1 MEILQIPNL
10 RDPIMLIAFSGWND
24 GAEAATGALD
34 HLLSAWTDSNDDV
47 VPVLIAQV
55 DSEDFYDYQV
65 SRPQVRVS
73 DSMQREITWPGTQ
86 IFGLSIPSMKKDLVI
101 VTGVEPSMRWKSF
114 TREILDIADDL
125 ETSMII
131 TIGAMLSD
139 TPHTRPIRILAT
151 TSNPSIGSRLDLQP
165 SNYQG
170 PTGIIGAIQDGC
182 TKRGIESL
190 SLWASVPH
198 YAPNAPSP
206 KASLALIQAIE
217 DYLGVSIPLGDL
229 REQAETWEDSV
240 TQLASEDADVA
251 DYVKA
256 LEASKDAADLPE
268 VSGETIAKEFEKY
281 LRRHQED

>member
-1 MEILQIPNL
+1 
-10 RDPIMLIAFSGWND
+10 MLIAFSGWND

-34 HLLSAWTDSNDDV
+34 HLLSAWSDSNDDV

-101 VTGVEPSMRWKSF
+101 VNGVEPSMRWKSF

-139 TPHTRPIRILAT
+139 SPHTRPIRILAT

-217 DYLGVSIPLGDL
+217 DYLGISIPLGDL

>member
-1 MEILQIPNL
+1 VEILQIPSL

-125 ETSMII
+125 ETSLII

-139 TPHTRPIRILAT
+139 SPHTRPIRILAT

-217 DYLGVSIPLGDL
+217 DYLGISIPLGDL

>member
-1 MEILQIPNL
+1 VEILQIPSL

-47 VPVLIAQV
+47 VPVLIAHV

-139 TPHTRPIRILAT
+139 SPHTRPIRILAT

-217 DYLGVSIPLGDL
+217 DYLGISIPLGDL

>member
-1 MEILQIPNL
+1 
-10 RDPIMLIAFSGWND
+10 MLIAFSGWND

>member
-139 TPHTRPIRILAT
+139 SPHTRPIRILAT

>member
-1 MEILQIPNL
+1 MEILQIPSL

-114 TREILDIADDL
+114 SREILDIADDL

-139 TPHTRPIRILAT
+139 SPHTRPIRILAT

-217 DYLGVSIPLGDL
+217 DYLGISIPLGDL

>member
-1 MEILQIPNL
+1 MEILQIPSL

-125 ETSMII
+125 ETSLII

-139 TPHTRPIRILAT
+139 SPHTRPIRILAT

-217 DYLGVSIPLGDL
+217 DYLGISIPLGDL

>member
-1 MEILQIPNL
+1 MEILQIPSL

-139 TPHTRPIRILAT
+139 SPHTRPIRILAT

-206 KASLALIQAIE
+206 KASLALLQAIE
-217 DYLGVSIPLGDL
+217 DYIGISIPLGDL

>member
-1 MEILQIPNL
+1 MEILQIPGL

-34 HLLSAWTDSNDDV
+34 HLLSAWSDSNDDV

-101 VTGVEPSMRWKSF
+101 VNGVEPSMRWKSF

-139 TPHTRPIRILAT
+139 SPHTRPIRILAT

-217 DYLGVSIPLGDL
+217 DYLGISIPLGDL

>member
-1 MEILQIPNL
+1 MEILQIPSL

-139 TPHTRPIRILAT
+139 SPHTRPIRILAT

>member
-1 MEILQIPNL
+1 
-10 RDPIMLIAFSGWND
+10 MLIAFSGWND

-55 DSEDFYDYQV
+55 DPEDFYDYQV

-268 VSGETIAKEFEKY
+268 VSGETIAKEFENY

>member
-1 MEILQIPNL
+1 MEILQIPSL

-55 DSEDFYDYQV
+55 DSEDFYDYQM

-139 TPHTRPIRILAT
+139 SPHTRPIRILAT

-217 DYLGVSIPLGDL
+217 DYLGISIPLGDL

>member
-1 MEILQIPNL
+1 VEILQIPGL

-34 HLLSAWTDSNDDV
+34 HLLSAWSDSNDDV

-101 VTGVEPSMRWKSF
+101 VNGVEPSMRWKSF

-139 TPHTRPIRILAT
+139 SPHTRPIRILAT

-217 DYLGVSIPLGDL
+217 DYLGISIPLGDL

>member
-1 MEILQIPNL
+1 MEILQIPSL

-125 ETSMII
+125 ETSIII

-139 TPHTRPIRILAT
+139 SPHTRPIRILAT

-206 KASLALIQAIE
+206 KASLALIRAIE
-217 DYLGVSIPLGDL
+217 DYLGISIPLGDL
-229 REQAETWEDSV
+229 REQAKTWEDSV

>member
-1 MEILQIPNL
+1 VEILQIPSL

-34 HLLSAWTDSNDDV
+34 HLLSAWSDSNDDV

-114 TREILDIADDL
+114 TREILDFADDL

-139 TPHTRPIRILAT
+139 SPHTRPIRILAT

-217 DYLGVSIPLGDL
+217 DYLGISIPLGDL

-251 DYVKA
+251 NYVKA

>member
-1 MEILQIPNL
+1 MEILQIPSL

-65 SRPQVRVS
+65 SRPQVRIS

-139 TPHTRPIRILAT
+139 SPHTRPIRILAT

-206 KASLALIQAIE
+206 KASLALLQAIE
-217 DYLGVSIPLGDL
+217 DYIGISIPLGDL

-256 LEASKDAADLPE
+256 LEASKDATDLPE

>member
-1 MEILQIPNL
+1 VEILQIPSL

-139 TPHTRPIRILAT
+139 SPHTRPIRILAT

-206 KASLALIQAIE
+206 KASLALIQAIV
-217 DYLGVSIPLGDL
+217 DYLGISIPLGDL

>member
-1 MEILQIPNL
+1 MEILQIPSL

-139 TPHTRPIRILAT
+139 SPHTRPIRILAT

-217 DYLGVSIPLGDL
+217 DYLGISIPLGDL

>member
-1 MEILQIPNL
+1 MEILQIPSL

-65 SRPQVRVS
+65 SRPQVSVS

-139 TPHTRPIRILAT
+139 SPHTRPIRILAT

-240 TQLASEDADVA
+240 TQLASQDADVA

>member
-1 MEILQIPNL
+1 VEILQIPSL

-65 SRPQVRVS
+65 SRPQVRIS

-139 TPHTRPIRILAT
+139 SPHTRPIRILAT

-182 TKRGIESL
+182 TRRGIESL

-217 DYLGVSIPLGDL
+217 DYVGISIPLGDL
-229 REQAETWEDSV
+229 REHAETWEDSV

-256 LEASKDAADLPE
+256 LEASKDATDLPE

>member
-1 MEILQIPNL
+1 MEILQIPSL

-125 ETSMII
+125 ETSIII

-139 TPHTRPIRILAT
+139 SPHTRPIRILAT

-217 DYLGVSIPLGDL
+217 DYLGISIPLGDL
-229 REQAETWEDSV
+229 REQAKTWEDSV

>member
-1 MEILQIPNL
+1 MEILQIPSL

-65 SRPQVRVS
+65 SRPQVSVS

-139 TPHTRPIRILAT
+139 SPHTRPIRILAT

-206 KASLALIQAIE
+206 KASLALILSIE

>member
-1 MEILQIPNL
+1 
-10 RDPIMLIAFSGWND
+10 MLIAFSGWND

-34 HLLSAWTDSNDDV
+34 HLLSAWSDSNDDV

-55 DSEDFYDYQV
+55 DSEDLYDYQV

-101 VTGVEPSMRWKSF
+101 VNGVEPSMRWKSF

-139 TPHTRPIRILAT
+139 SPHTRPIRILAT

-217 DYLGVSIPLGDL
+217 DYLGISIPLGDL

>member
-1 MEILQIPNL
+1 MEILQIPSL

-206 KASLALIQAIE
+206 KASLALILSIE

>member
-1 MEILQIPNL
+1 MEILQIPML
-10 RDPIMLIAFSGWND
+10 RDPLMLIAFSGWND
-24 GAEAATGALD
+24 GAEAATGAIE
-34 HLLSAWTDSNDDV
+34 HLLSAWQESDDDV

-65 SRPQVRVS
+65 SRPQIRVNES
-73 DSMQREITWPGTQ
+73 AQREITWPGTQ
-86 IFGLSIPSMKKDLVI
+86 IFGLSVPSMKRDLII

-114 TREILDIADDL
+114 SREILDIADDL
-125 ETSMII
+125 ESAMIV

-139 TPHTRPIRILAT
+139 CPHTRPIKVIAAS
-151 TSNPSIGSRLDLQP
+151 SNMNIAAKFELEPSA
-165 SNYQG
+165 YQG
-170 PTGIIGAIQDGC
+170 PTGIIGVLQDGC

-206 KASLALIQAIE
+206 KASLALLQAIE
-217 DYLGVSIPLGDL
+217 DYLEITIPLGQL
-229 REQAETWEDSV
+229 PEQAEEWEVSV

-251 DYVKA
+251 EYVKT
-256 LEASKDAADLPE
+256 LEASKDALELPE
-268 VSGETIAKEFEKY
+268 ASGETIAKEFERY

>member
-1 MEILQIPNL
+1 MEILQIPIL
-10 RDPIMLIAFSGWND
+10 RDPVMLIAFSGWND

-34 HLLSAWTDSNDDV
+34 HLLSAWTQTNDDV

-65 SRPQVRVS
+65 SRPQVRVNETQ
-73 DSMQREITWPGTQ
+73 QREIIWPGTQ
-86 IFGLSIPSMKKDLVI
+86 IFGLSIPSMRRDLII

-114 TREILDIADDL
+114 TSEILDIADDL
-125 ETSMII
+125 EVSMII
-131 TIGAMLSD
+131 TVGAMLSD
-139 TPHTRPIRILAT
+139 SPHTRPIKIIAT
-151 TSNPSIGSRLDLQP
+151 TANPSVGARLDLLP
-165 SNYQG
+165 STYQG

-206 KASLALIQAIE
+206 KASLALIHAME
-217 DYLGVSIPLGDL
+217 DYLGVLIPVGDL
-229 REQAETWEDSV
+229 SEQAQSWEESV
-240 TQLASEDADVA
+240 TLLASEDADVA
-251 DYVKA
+251 DYVKS
-256 LEASKDAADLPE
+256 LEASKDAAELPE
-268 VSGETIAKEFEKY
+268 ASGETIAKEFEKY

>member
-217 DYLGVSIPLGDL
+217 DYLGVSIPLSDL
-229 REQAETWEDSV
+229 REQAETWEESV

>member
-1 MEILQIPNL
+1 
-10 RDPIMLIAFSGWND
+10 MLIAFSGWND

-34 HLLSAWTDSNDDV
+34 HLLSAWTQSDDEI

-55 DSEDFYDYQV
+55 DSEEFYDYQV
-65 SRPQVRVS
+65 SRPQVRVNE
-73 DSMQREITWPGTQ
+73 SMQREITWPGTQ
-86 IFGLSIPSMKKDLVI
+86 IFGLCTPSMKRDLII

-131 TIGAMLSD
+131 TVGAMLSD
-139 TPHTRPIRILAT
+139 SPHTRPIKIIAT
-151 TSNPSIGSRLDLQP
+151 TANPSVGARLDLQP
-165 SNYQG
+165 STYQG

-206 KASLALIQAIE
+206 KASLALIQSIE
-217 DYLGVSIPLGDL
+217 DYLGISIPLGDL
-229 REQAETWEDSV
+229 SEQAQTWEESV
-240 TQLASEDADVA
+240 TQLASEDVDVA
-251 DYVKA
+251 DYVKS
-256 LEASKDAADLPE
+256 LEASKDAAELPE
-268 VSGETIAKEFEKY
+268 ASGETIAKEFEKY

>member
-206 KASLALIQAIE
+206 NASLALIQAIE

-240 TQLASEDADVA
+240 TQLASQDADVA

>member
-1 MEILQIPNL
+1 MEILQIPSL

-65 SRPQVRVS
+65 SRPQVSVS

-139 TPHTRPIRILAT
+139 SPHTRPIRILAT

>member
-1 MEILQIPNL
+1 MEILQIPSL

-34 HLLSAWTDSNDDV
+34 HLLSAWSDSNDDV

-101 VTGVEPSMRWKSF
+101 VNGVEPSMRWKSF

-139 TPHTRPIRILAT
+139 SPHTRPIRILAT

-217 DYLGVSIPLGDL
+217 DYLGISIPLGDL

>member
-1 MEILQIPNL
+1 VEILQIPSL

-125 ETSMII
+125 EASMII

-139 TPHTRPIRILAT
+139 SPHTRPIRILAT
-151 TSNPSIGSRLDLQP
+151 TSNPSIGSRLDLKP

-217 DYLGVSIPLGDL
+217 DYLGISIPLGDL
-229 REQAETWEDSV
+229 TEQAETWEDSV

-251 DYVKA
+251 DYVRA
-256 LEASKDAADLPE
+256 LEASKDATDLPE

>member
-1 MEILQIPNL
+1 VEILQIPSL

-139 TPHTRPIRILAT
+139 SPHTRPIRILAT

-229 REQAETWEDSV
+229 REQAKTWEDSV
-240 TQLASEDADVA
+240 TQSASEDADVA

>member
-1 MEILQIPNL
+1 MEILQIPSL

>member
-1 MEILQIPNL
+1 MEILQIPSL

-34 HLLSAWTDSNDDV
+34 HLLSAWKDSNDDV

-65 SRPQVRVS
+65 SRPQVRIS

-139 TPHTRPIRILAT
+139 SPHTRPIRILAT

-182 TKRGIESL
+182 TRRGIESL

-217 DYLGVSIPLGDL
+217 DYVGISIPLGDL

-256 LEASKDAADLPE
+256 LEASKDATDLPE

>member
-1 MEILQIPNL
+1 MEILQIPSL

-125 ETSMII
+125 ETSIII

-139 TPHTRPIRILAT
+139 SPHTRPIRILAT